1 MTAAQSM
8 IVDHTKIGAALRR
21 LSLPL
26 AVQML
31 GDQLLGAVDTI
42 AIGYI
47 STGALAGVTA
57 ATTVFFTLIML
68 LGGLWSG
75 LGIIAA
81 QRIGAHDVDGFARTV
96 RAGFVVPAI
105 AAVALTIA
113 SLFTAQPLLH
123 AMLGNLP
130 SVHASA
136 HYLILRC
143 ASLIPIN
150 VSATLI
156 VGLGAAGNRK
166 LGVYLLGVINLIHIP
181 LLAMLA
187 LGWLTHHP
195 FGITGAGIS
204 TLASETIAAIF
215 ALTYVARKPIYRI
228 FAQRGVDMAL
238 ALRCAWLG
246 LPESVFGFAIVAPDV
261 AIVAMLAPLGS
272 TLVAAFR
279 ALNVVSDLTFVVPSP
294 LQSAT
299 QTVIGQRIGAGDPQG
314 AQLFLHRALRTTL
327 IVTTLTGVVVAIF
340 AWPLAFLFTMNVAV
354 ASVAALPLALHMVTM
369 PIKGWAMVALAPI
382 RAAGDTQFSMA
393 VGLACGILVLP
404 IAWFSIE
411 RLHIGLFAVPVAWI
425 IAWSVRAALT
435 AIKLHY
441 AAGAW
446 ASTAID
452 PRP

>member
-26 AVQML
+26 ALQML
-31 GDQLLGAVDTI
+31 GDQLLGVVDTI

-57 ATTVFFTLIML
+57 ATTVFFTVILML
-68 LGGLWSG
+68 NGLWSG
-75 LGIIAA
+75 AGIICA

-96 RAGFVVPAI
+96 RAGFLIPGVAAI
-105 AAVALTIA
+105 ALTLASVAG
-113 SLFTAQPLLH
+113 AQPLLR

-136 HYLILRC
+136 MYLILRC

-166 LGVYLLGVINLIHIP
+166 LGVYILGIINLVHIP
-181 LLAMLA
+181 LLAILA
-187 LGWLTHHP
+187 LGWLTHRP
-195 FGITGAGIS
+195 YGITGAGIS
-204 TLASETIAAIF
+204 TLASETIAAVF
-215 ALTYVARKPIYRI
+215 AVIYVASKPIYRI
-228 FAQRGVDMAL
+228 FAQRSIDFAL
-238 ALRCAWLG
+238 ALRCTWLG
-246 LPESVFGFAIVAPDV
+246 LPESVFGFALVAPDV
-261 AIVAMLAPLGS
+261 AIVAMLAPLGA

-279 ALNVVSDLTFVVPSP
+279 ALNVVSDLTFVVPVP

-299 QTVIGQRIGAGDPQG
+299 QTVIGQRIGARDPQG
-314 AQLFLHRALRTTL
+314 ARSFLHRALRTAL
-327 IVTTLTGVVVAIF
+327 VVTTITGALVAIF
-340 AWPLAFLFTMNVAV
+340 AWPLAFVFTMNAAV
-354 ASVAALPLALHMVTM
+354 ASVAALPIALHMVTL
-369 PIKGWAMVALAPI
+369 PIKGWAMVAIAPI
-382 RAAGDTQFSMA
+382 RAAGDTRISMF
-393 VGLACGILVLP
+393 VGIVCGVLVLP
-404 IAWFSIE
+404 ITWYCIE

-435 AIKLHY
+435 ALKLR
-441 AAGAW
+441 
-446 ASTAID
+446 SEE
-452 PRP
+452 

>member
-1 MTAAQSM
+1 MTPAQSM

-47 STGALAGVTA
+47 STGALAGVTV

-123 AMLGNLP
+123 TMLGNLP

-136 HYLILRC
+136 NYLILRC

-195 FGITGAGIS
+195 FGIAGAGIS
-204 TLASETIAAIF
+204 TLASETIAALF
-215 ALTYVARKPIYRI
+215 ALIYVARKPIYRI

-299 QTVIGQRIGAGDPQG
+299 QTVIGQRIGAHDPQG
-314 AQLFLHRALRTTL
+314 AQQFLHRALRTTL
-327 IVTTLTGVVVAIF
+327 VVTTIAGVVVAIF
-340 AWPLAFLFTMNVAV
+340 SWPLAFLFTMNATV

-393 VGLACGILVLP
+393 VGLACGVLVLP

>member
-26 AVQML
+26 ALQML
-31 GDQLLGAVDTI
+31 GDQLLGVVDTI

-47 STGALAGVTA
+47 STAALAGVTA
-57 ATTVFFTLIML
+57 ATTVFFTLIL
-68 LGGLWSG
+68 VLNGLWSG
-75 LGIIAA
+75 IGIITA

-96 RAGFVVPAI
+96 RAGFVIPGIAAI
-105 AAVALTIA
+105 ALTLG
-113 SLFTAQPLLH
+113 SLAGAEPLLH
-123 AMLGNLP
+123 LMLGNLP

-136 HYLILRC
+136 LYLILRC

-166 LGVYLLGVINLIHIP
+166 LGVYILAIINLVHIP

-187 LGWLTHHP
+187 LGWLTHHAL
-195 FGITGAGIS
+195 GIAGAGIS

-215 ALTYVARKPIYRI
+215 ALVYVARKPIYRI
-228 FAQRGVDMAL
+228 FAQRSVDLAL
-238 ALRCAWLG
+238 AFRCAWLG

-261 AIVAMLAPLGS
+261 AIVAMLAPLGA

-279 ALNVVSDLTFVVPSP
+279 ALNVVSDLTFVVPIP

-299 QTVIGQRIGAGDPQG
+299 QTVIGQRIGARDPEG
-314 AQLFLHRALRTTL
+314 AHSFLHKAQRTAL
-327 IVTTLTGVVVAIF
+327 IVTTITGAIVAIL
-340 AWPLAFLFTMNVAV
+340 AWPLAFVFTMNAMVAT
-354 ASVAALPLALHMVTM
+354 VAALPIALHMVTL
-369 PIKGWAMVALAPI
+369 PIKGWAMVSLSPI
-382 RAAGDTQFSMA
+382 RAAGDTRFSMF
-393 VGLACGILVLP
+393 VGIVCGVLVLP
-404 IAWFSIE
+404 ITWWCIE
-411 RLHIGLFAVPVAWI
+411 RLHIGLFAVPIAWI
-425 IAWSVRAALT
+425 IAWSARAALT
-435 AIKLHY
+435 ARKLRY
-441 AAGAW
+441 SEGAW
-446 ASTAID
+446 ASGLIE

>member
-1 MTAAQSM
+1 MTPAQSM

-31 GDQLLGAVDTI
+31 GDQLLGVVDTI

-47 STGALAGVTA
+47 GTAALAGVTA
-57 ATTVFFTLIML
+57 ATTVFFTLIMML
-68 LGGLWSG
+68 NGLWSG
-75 LGIIAA
+75 AGIIAA

-96 RAGFVVPAI
+96 RAGFLIPGL
-105 AAVALTIA
+105 AAVALTIS
-113 SLFTAQPLLH
+113 SLFGAEPLIR
-123 AMLGNLP
+123 AMLGNVP
-130 SVHASA
+130 DAHASA
-136 HYLILRC
+136 LYLILRC

-181 LLAMLA
+181 LLAILA
-187 LGWLTHHP
+187 LGWLTHRP
-195 FGITGAGIS
+195 FGIAGAGVS
-204 TLASETIAAIF
+204 TLISETIAALF
-215 ALTYVARKPIYRI
+215 ALVYVVRKPVYRI
-228 FAQRGVDMAL
+228 FAQRGVDLAL

-261 AIVAMLAPLGS
+261 AIVAMLAPLGA

-299 QTVIGQRIGAGDPQG
+299 QTVIGQRIGAGDPEG
-314 AQLFLHRALRTTL
+314 AQSFLKSALRTTL
-327 IVTTLTGVVVAIF
+327 LVTTIAGALVAVT
-340 AWPLAFLFTMNVAV
+340 AWPLAYLFTMNAAV
-354 ASVAALPLALHMVTM
+354 ASVAALPLAVHMITM

-393 VGLACGILVLP
+393 VGLACGVLVLP
-404 IAWFSIE
+404 IAWICIE

-425 IAWSVRAALT
+425 IAWSARAGLT
-435 AIKLHY
+435 ALKLRY
-441 AAGAW
+441 ADGAW
-446 ASTAID
+446 ASSLID
-452 PRP
+452 ARP

>member
-1 MTAAQSM
+1 MTSAQTM

-31 GDQLLGAVDTI
+31 GDQLLGTVDTI
-42 AIGYI
+42 AIGTI
-47 STGALAGVTA
+47 GTTALAGVTA
-57 ATTVFFTLIML
+57 ATTVFFTLIMV

-96 RAGFVVPAI
+96 RAGFFVPAL
-105 AAVALTIA
+105 AAIVLTLV
-113 SLFTAQPLLH
+113 SLAGAEPMLH
-123 AMLGNLP
+123 LMLGAMP

-136 HYLILRC
+136 TYLILRC
-143 ASLIPIN
+143 ISLIPIN

-166 LGVYLLGVINLIHIP
+166 LGVYLLALINLIHIP
-181 LLAMLA
+181 LLLVLA

-204 TLASETIAAIF
+204 TLISETIAAIF
-215 ALTYVARKPIYRI
+215 ACVYVARKPVYRI
-228 FAQRGVDMAL
+228 FAQRGIDLNL
-238 ALRCAWLG
+238 AMRCAWLG

-261 AIVAMLAPLGS
+261 AIVAMLAPLGP
-272 TLVAAFR
+272 TLVAGFR

-299 QTVIGQRIGAGDPQG
+299 QTVIGQRLGARDAAG
-314 AQLFLHRALRTTL
+314 AQLFLNRSLRATL
-327 IVTTLTGVVVAIF
+327 LVTTITGALVAV
-340 AWPLAFLFTMNVAV
+340 ASWPLAYLFTMNAAV
-354 ASVAALPLALHMVTM
+354 ASVAALPLAVHMITM

-382 RAAGDTQFSMA
+382 RAAGDTRFSMA
-393 VGLACGILVLP
+393 VGIACGIVVLP

-411 RLHIGLFAVPVAWI
+411 RLHIGLYAVPIAWIVAWS
-425 IAWSVRAALT
+425 ARAALT
-435 AIKLHY
+435 ALKLRNSRWSEREPL
-441 AAGAW
+441 AA
-446 ASTAID
+446 
-452 PRP
+452 

>member
-1 MTAAQSM
+1 MTSAQSM

-26 AVQML
+26 ALQML

-47 STGALAGVTA
+47 GTTALAGVTA
-57 ATTVFFTLIML
+57 ATTVFFTLIL
-68 LGGLWSG
+68 IVNGLWSG

-96 RAGFVVPAI
+96 RAGFVVPGI
-105 AAVALTIA
+105 AAVAILLLSIP
-113 SLFTAQPLLH
+113 TAQPLLH
-123 AMLGNLP
+123 LMLGALA

-136 HYLILRC
+136 TYLILRC

-166 LGVYLLGVINLIHIP
+166 LGVYILGIINLVHIP
-181 LLAMLA
+181 LLAILA

-204 TLASETIAAIF
+204 TLVSETVAALF
-215 ALTYVARKPIYRI
+215 ALVYVARKPVYRI
-228 FAQRGVDMAL
+228 FAQRSIDMAL
-238 ALRCAWLG
+238 AWRCAWLG
-246 LPESVFGFAIVAPDV
+246 LPESVFGFSMVAPDV
-261 AIVAMLAPLGS
+261 AIVAMLAPLGA

-279 ALNVVSDLTFVVPSP
+279 AINVVSDLTFVVPIP

-299 QTVIGQRIGAGDPQG
+299 QTVIGQRLGARDPQG
-314 AQLFLHRALRTTL
+314 ARSFLARALRAAL
-327 IVTTLTGVVVAIF
+327 VVTTLTGVLVAIG
-340 AWPLAFLFTMNVAV
+340 AWPLAYLFTMNAAV
-354 ASVAALPLALHMVTM
+354 ASVAAMPLALHMVTM

-382 RAAGDTQFSMA
+382 RAAGDTRFSMA
-393 VGLACGILVLP
+393 IGLVCGMLVLP
-404 IAWFSIE
+404 IAWFAIE
-411 RLHIGLFAVPVAWI
+411 RLHVGLFAVPIAWI
-425 IAWSVRAALT
+425 IAWSVRATLT
-435 AIKLHY
+435 ARKVRY
-441 AAGAW
+441 AGGAW
-446 ASTAID
+446 ASTWIEA
-452 PRP
+452 RP

>member
-47 STGALAGVTA
+47 GTGALAGVTA

-105 AAVALTIA
+105 AAVALTA
-113 SLFTAQPLLH
+113 GSLFAAQPLLH
-123 AMLGNLP
+123 AMLGNLA

-136 HYLILRC
+136 LYLVLRC

-150 VSATLI
+150 ISATLI

-166 LGVYLLGVINLIHIP
+166 LGVYLLGIINLIHIP

-195 FGITGAGIS
+195 LGIAGAGIS
-204 TLASETIAAIF
+204 TLASETIAALF
-215 ALTYVARKPIYRI
+215 ALIYVAYKPVYRI
-228 FAQRGVDMAL
+228 FAQRGVDMRL

-279 ALNVVSDLTFVVPSP
+279 ALNVVSDLTFIVPSP

-299 QTVIGQRIGAGDPQG
+299 QPVIGQRIGARDPQG
-314 AQLFLHRALRTTL
+314 AQTFRHRALRTTL
-327 IVTTLTGVVVAIF
+327 IVTTIAGVVVAIF
-340 AWPLAFLFTMNVAV
+340 SWPLAFLFTMNAAV

-369 PIKGWAMVALAPI
+369 PLKGWAMVALAPI
-382 RAAGDTQFSMA
+382 RAAGDTKFSMA
-393 VGLACGILVLP
+393 VGLTCGVLVLP
-404 IAWFSIE
+404 IAWFAIE

-446 ASTAID
+446 ASGTID